1 MVKREQDRVKS
12 RESAMS
18 TIFQVPCPDCGRPMV
33 VEATGNLACQTCQ
46 HGYRARMGHLFALEE
61 PAPTGPS
68 GPPAMPA
75 ARPDR
80 VRS

>member
-1 MVKREQDRVKS
+1 
-12 RESAMS
+12 MS

-33 VEATGNLACQTCQ
+33 VEATGNLACQTCH

-61 PAPTGPS
+61 PARTGPS